1 MAILT
6 KEEKREKSQELGPGA
21 WLGGERDKQRK
32 QHLRE
37 KCVSVGESWH
47 GVVHLGRSQRRSDWL
62 QQGEPRGQ
70 EVRSKAGGNA
80 RVR

>member
-1 MAILT
+1 M
-6 KEEKREKSQELGPGA
+6 GPGA

-32 QHLRE
+32 QHVRE
-37 KCVSVGESWH
+37 KCVSMGESWH
-47 GVVHLGRSQRRSDWL
+47 GVVLLGRSQRRSDWL

-70 EVRSKAGGNA
+70 EAQSKAGGEA